1 MIINANDIYNN
12 IVSKIQSS
20 LPYNTQI
27 KTQASNSD
35 LIAANSNKFNTSL
48 MELLKTGENDNI
60 PSFSNSMLSQL
71 SSKYMPNNITSSTS
85 NTAYIERI
93 LNKLNNGSSNEISDK
108 ITSAVN
114 TASQKYGIDSS
125 LILAVIKQE
134 SNFDPYSVSK
144 AGATGLMQL
153 MPKTAASLGVTN
165 SYDIKQNIDGGTK
178 YLSNMLKKFNGNV
191 SLALAAYNA
200 GPNSVEKYNGIP
212 PFKETQNYVPKVLK
226 YQQQY
231 INS

>member
-20 LPYNTQI
+20 LPYNAQI
-27 KTQASNSD
+27 KTQVSD
-35 LIAANSNKFNTSL
+35 LTVVNSNKFDNSL
-48 MELLKTGENDNI
+48 IELLKNDTDENNNI
-60 PSFSNSMLSQL
+60 PSFSNTMLSQL
-71 SSKYMPNNITSSTS
+71 SSRYMPNNLTNSTS
-85 NTAYIERI
+85 NTVYIESI
-93 LNKLNNGSSNEISDK
+93 LNKLSNDNSNEVSEK
-108 ITSAVN
+108 IKSAVN

-178 YLSNMLKKFNGNV
+178 YLSDMLKKFNGNV
-191 SLALAAYNA
+191 KLALAAYNA

-231 INS
+231 LNA